1 MLKRL
6 KQARKSLGLNQSD
19 FAKYLGLTQ
28 TGYSMIE
35 NGRNPLS
42 ERHIKVICKTFNIS
56 ENWLQ
61 NGRGSMFSCSPY
73 EKELTEILNSLEPET
88 QEYLFK
94 MAKELLST
102 QNKLINKSSKSD
114 DEKTYNE
121 KLEQVANELKV
132 AEGKNEYIASTTTN
146 TIDDSTEKRA

>member
-1 MLKRL
+1 MLQRL
-6 KQARKSLGLNQSD
+6 KQARKALGLNQSA

-61 NGRGSMFSCSPY
+61 TGKGSIFSCSPY

-94 MAKELLST
+94 MAKELLNT
-102 QNKLINKSSKSD
+102 QNKLINKNNKSD

-121 KLEQVANELKV
+121 KMQEV
-132 AEGKNEYIASTTTN
+132 
-146 TIDDSTEKRA
+146 STELLAEEQGKTSTVSTISNIQKEEKEA

>member
-1 MLKRL
+1 MLQRFN
-6 KQARKSLGLNQSD
+6 QARKALGLNQSA

-94 MAKELLST
+94 MAKELLNT
-102 QNKLINKSSKSD
+102 QNKLINKNNKSD

-121 KLEQVANELKV
+121 KMQEV
-132 AEGKNEYIASTTTN
+132 
-146 TIDDSTEKRA
+146 STELLAEEKGKTSTVSTISNIQKEEKEA

>member
-1 MLKRL
+1 MDLKL
-6 KQARKSLGLNQSD
+6 KQARKALGLNQSA

-56 ENWLQ
+56 ENWIQ
-61 NGRGSMFSCSPY
+61 NGKGSMFLCSPY
-73 EKELTEILNSLEPET
+73 EKELTDILNSLEPET

-94 MAKELLST
+94 MAKELLNT
-102 QNKLINKSSKSD
+102 QNKLMSKNIKSD
-114 DEKTYNE
+114 EEKTYNE
-121 KLEQVANELKV
+121 KLQQVADELKV
-132 AEGKNEYIASTTTN
+132 AEKKEIYQASITTN
-146 TIDDSTEKRA
+146 TTEDSTEKRA

>member
-1 MLKRL
+1 MLQRL
-6 KQARKSLGLNQSD
+6 KQARKALGLNQSA

-94 MAKELLST
+94 MAKELLNT
-102 QNKLINKSSKSD
+102 QNKLINKNNKSD

-121 KLEQVANELKV
+121 KMQEV
-132 AEGKNEYIASTTTN
+132 
-146 TIDDSTEKRA
+146 STELLAEEQGKTSTVSTISNIQKEEKEA